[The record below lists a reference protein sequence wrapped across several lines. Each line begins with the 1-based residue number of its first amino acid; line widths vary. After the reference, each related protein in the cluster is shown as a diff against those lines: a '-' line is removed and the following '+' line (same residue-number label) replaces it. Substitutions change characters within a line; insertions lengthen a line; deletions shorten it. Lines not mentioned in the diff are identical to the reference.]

1 MKIHLRSLHNVLAI
15 AIALSLSLS
24 AIAQEPTPTSG
35 NIDAILQQA
44 ARHAQRDESAQAIE
58 LFSQAIKVDP
68 KLSIAYYL
76 RGRENF
82 CAGNVAA
89 SVADFDKHIE
99 LSPDAESRQWERGIS
114 YYYNGE
120 FEKGAKQFEMYQT
133 YHDQDVENSAWRYL
147 CVAKVDG
154 VEKARESM
162 LPIENDSRVPMMEIY
177 KLYRGEL
184 KPEDIMQVVKRGNPP
199 AEALNNRLFYAHLYI
214 GLWYEVAGETTNARL
229 HITEAEKHKIGHYMW
244 DVAHV
249 HAEKLRAAEAAAE
262 ETAPVEKPDD
272 QPAPAPAPGEPK
284 SAATSPAMLLPT
296 LEAPAAISASIPPA
310 SLPPA
315 SLQSSGTSSL
325 APAGSP
331 APAKTPRT
339 ATRLR
344 PITPELAEPP
354 MAR

>member
-1 MKIHLRSLHNVLAI
+1 MIVSRFLLAGLLTVSLAAVTTPA
-15 AIALSLSLS
+15 A
-24 AIAQEPTPTSG
+24 AQEQQPVAEASLDT
-35 NIDAILQQA
+35 ILQQA
-44 ARHAQRDESAQAIE
+44 ARHAQRDESTQAIA
-58 LFSQAIKVDP
+58 LFTQAIKVDP
-68 KLSIAYYL
+68 KLSLAYYL

-82 CAGNVAA
+82 CIGKVDE
-89 SVADFDKHIE
+89 SVADFDKHVE

-114 YYYNGE
+114 YYYAGE
-120 FEKGAKQFEMYQT
+120 FAKGAKQFELYQT

-184 KPEDIMQVVKRGNPP
+184 KPEDVMQAVKRGNPP
-199 AEALNNRLFYAHLYI
+199 AEAINNRLFYAHLYI

-249 HAEKLRAAEAAAE
+249 HAEKLRAAQAAAE
-262 ETAPVEKPDD
+262 SAEPAAETNPASQPAAEPAPVKPATET
-272 QPAPAPAPGEPK
+272 PAGTVPSLE
-284 SAATSPAMLLPT
+284 SPAL
-296 LEAPAAISASIPPA
+296 APPA
-310 SLPPA
+310 SVNLPP
-315 SLQSSGTSSL
+315 
-325 APAGSP
+325 
-331 APAKTPRT
+331 KTPRT
-339 ATRLR
+339 ASRLR